1 MQEYVF
7 LKLLVVIF
15 GASAVVV
22 FLLHRLKIPSLVG
35 FLIAGIL
42 IGPHGL
48 GLIKDVHDVE
58 LLAEVGV
65 ILLLFVIGI
74 EFSLSNLL
82 KMKKAVIG
90 AGGSQVILTILLASL
105 VAYSVAADVSR
116 SIFFGFLIA
125 LSSTAIVFKLL
136 SERGEVNSPHGWMM
150 SGMLIFQDLC
160 VVPLML
166 ITPAL
171 GGDGLDIKELSV
183 KLAKAAAFVGGVLL
197 TARWLVPGLLHQIVR
212 TRSRELFITTII
224 LLCLG
229 IALLSSR
236 FGLSLALGAFLAG
249 LIISESEYAHQ
260 ATAEILP
267 FKDSFIGL
275 FFVSVGML
283 MDVGYMMKNCLDI
296 ALAVAVIS
304 GIKVITGTLSAMIIG
319 SPMRVALHT
328 GLGLA
333 QIGEFSFVLA
343 LAGKTSGL
351 ITEDLYQIFL
361 SASVITMMTTPFIFK
376 AAPNVSG
383 WAASKMPFKRFIK
396 GERIS
401 EGRPFPK
408 KIAGHVIIIGFGLNG
423 RNLARVLRL
432 SDIPYV
438 VLELNNDTVRKM
450 QKKGEPIYYGDGT
463 SIEVLHKLGIHT
475 AEVLVVAI
483 LDPAAIRRIVSIARK
498 ENPNLYIIVRTRYV
512 AEVDE
517 LKKLGANEVIPEE
530 FETSVEIFSRV
541 LHHFHVPRN
550 VIADYSD
557 SIRKDNYSIL
567 RTVEL
572 PKKHLAE
579 RYEFLK
585 GIETET
591 YLIKEGSH
599 IIGHSLKELHLR
611 AETGVTIIAI
621 QRGEDI
627 YHNPSPDFVFKSGD
641 VLLLIGKRKDINS
654 AIEYLE
660 SDRFLVAKYHR

>member
-1 MQEYVF
+1 MQEYTF
-7 LKLLVVIF
+7 LKLLVIIF
-15 GASAVVV
+15 GVSAIVV
-22 FLLHRLKIPSLVG
+22 FILHRLKIPSLVG

-58 LLAEVGV
+58 LLAEIGV

-74 EFSLSNLL
+74 EFSLSTLL
-82 KMKKAVIG
+82 KMKKAVLG
-90 AGGSQVILTILLASL
+90 AGGVQVMLTILLTAL
-105 VAYSVAADVSR
+105 AAHPLLADVNKSV
-116 SIFFGFLIA
+116 FFGFLVA

-136 SERGEVNSPHGWMM
+136 SEKGEVNSPHGWMM
-150 SGMLIFQDLC
+150 SGILIFQDLC

-166 ITPAL
+166 ITPAI
-171 GGDGLDIKELSV
+171 GGDGVDMKELSL
-183 KLAKAAAFVGGVLL
+183 KMAKAAVFVGAVLL
-197 TARWLVPGLLHQIVR
+197 AARWIVPGLLHQIVR

-260 ATAEILP
+260 ATADILP

-283 MDVGYMMKNCLDI
+283 MDVGYMMTNCLKI
-296 ALAVAVIS
+296 VLAVASIF
-304 GIKVITGTLSAMIIG
+304 GIKVITGMISAIIIG
-319 SPMRVALHT
+319 SPMRIALHT

-343 LAGKTSGL
+343 VAGKAAGL
-351 ITEDLYQIFL
+351 ITEDFYQVFL
-361 SASVITMMTTPFIFK
+361 SASVVTMIITPFIFK
-376 AAPNVSG
+376 AAPSLSG
-383 WAASKMPFKRFIK
+383 WMTSKMPFKRLFR
-396 GERIS
+396 GERIT
-401 EGRPFPK
+401 EGKPFPK
-408 KIAGHVIIIGFGLNG
+408 KIEGHVIIIGFGLNG

-432 SDIPYV
+432 SEIPYV
-438 VLELNNDTVRKM
+438 VLELNNETVRKM
-450 QKKGEPIYYGDGT
+450 QKKGEPIYYGDAA
-463 SIEVLHKLGIHT
+463 SIEVLDKLGIKT
-475 AEVLVVAI
+475 AKILVVAI
-483 LDPAAIRRIVSIARK
+483 LDAAATRRIVSTARK
-498 ENPNLYIIVRTRYV
+498 ENPALYIIVRTRYV
-512 AEVDE
+512 SEVDE
-517 LKKLGANEVIPEE
+517 LRELGANEVIPEE
-530 FETSVEIFSRV
+530 FETSIEIFSRV
-541 LHHFHVPRN
+541 LHYFHVPRN
-550 VIADYSD
+550 LITSYIDNV
-557 SIRKDNYSIL
+557 RKDSYSVL

-579 RYEFLK
+579 RHEFLK

-591 YLIKEGSH
+591 YLIKEDSNVT
-599 IIGHSLKELHLR
+599 GHSIKELHLR

-621 QRGEDI
+621 QRGEKV
-627 YHNPSPDFVFKSGD
+627 YQNPQPDFVLNSGD
-641 VLLLIGKRKDINS
+641 IVLLIGKRKDINQ

-660 SDRFLVAKYHR
+660 SDRFLVARYHR